1 MIVLYVLLAIVILLL
16 MIVIHEFGHYLA
28 GKILKFKINEF
39 SVGFGPKFFY
49 KKKNNGEVFSLR
61 LIPLGGYCAFEGETA
76 SGEEILQTRKDAP
89 ELSADAS
96 AATEEPAAAD
106 TGAATADA
114 AAAAPA
120 DVGQPTRTFMEEK
133 PWKRI
138 IVLLSGGVANL
149 LSAVVFS
156 FIFIWAIGYTVPT
169 VSTVYTDAAG
179 NPFNP
184 LIAGDIVRAVNGQE
198 IGIMNS
204 YDDLIADVKEN
215 DSVTLTV
222 ERDGQRI
229 DVNVTKKHIVTE
241 TTDEETGEAETL
253 DYVGFG
259 YASLYEFTDVGIG
272 YALKYCVPYMFKLSW
287 LILGTFGDL
296 ITGDIPL
303 TDLAGP
309 AGTIALMADLARTN
323 WRNILILLPLIAS
336 NLGIFNLLPI
346 PALDGSKVV
355 FTLIEWIRGKP
366 INQKVE
372 GMIHTVG
379 ILLIFGLVIVL
390 DLWRFISPLFG

>member
-39 SVGFGPKFFY
+39 SVGFGPKIFS
-49 KKKNNGEVFSLR
+49 KKKKNGEVFSLR

-76 SGEEILQTRKDAP
+76 SGEEILQTKKDAP

-106 TGAATADA
+106 TGTAPADA

-184 LIAGDIVRAVNGQE
+184 LIAGDIVRAVNGKE

-204 YDDLIADVKEN
+204 YDDLIAGVGEN

-222 ERDGQRI
+222 ERDGQRV